1 MERSCLKS
9 WRARAT
15 LVACA
20 MIGCACAAVA
30 AERAFPFGSE
40 LMLDVAPMKG
50 SKRVP
55 SLEIDAQGVAQID
68 LWCNSVN
75 GQMVVAGDTITIL
88 TGNKTDR
95 SCPPERA
102 QADDDVLAALTGVTN
117 WRREGDILTLIGSRT
132 MRFRVQTN

>member
-1 MERSCLKS
+1 MERSCLK
-9 WRARAT
+9 RGCVTAT
-15 LVACA
+15 LAACA
-20 MIGCACAAVA
+20 VIGCVSAAVA
-30 AERAFPFGSE
+30 AERSFPFGSE
-40 LMLDVAPMKG
+40 MLLDVAPMKG